1 MSIAQNPLLG
11 PMKNS
16 MGNFTVYSYHGMN
29 IVRSKAFTI
38 KDAKSEKQLAMR
50 ARMTVLASTYRALSR
65 TIRLGFPECCEEKS
79 PQNMFVSVNFRT
91 AFRKTPAGEVISY
104 PRMLI
109 SQGSL
114 QGITV
119 LEAGIVDD
127 GLTVRYET
135 DLLSD
140 DLSPNDELIACA
152 LLTTGELLITRQIRG
167 YETVGTI
174 LLEYPGLHSGNITCC
189 YVFARSWDGKKASDS
204 VYVEVKE

>member
-38 KDAKSEKQLAMR
+38 KDPKSDKQLAVR
-50 ARMTVLASTYRALSR
+50 TRITVLASTYRALSR
-65 TIRLGFPECCEEKS
+65 TIRLGFPECSEDKS

-91 AFRKTPAGEVISY
+91 AFSTTPDGEVISY

-114 QGITV
+114 PGVKV
-119 LEAGIVDD
+119 LEATLGVD
-127 GLTVRYET
+127 GLAVRYET
-135 DLLSD
+135 DLTTD
-140 DLSPNDELIACA
+140 ELSPNDELVACA
-152 LLTTGELLITRQIRG
+152 LLTTGELLITRQTRG
-167 YETVGTI
+167 YEPVGTI
-174 LLEYPGLHSGNITCC
+174 LLEYPDLHSPDITCC

-204 VYVEVKE
+204 VFVKVKE